1 MPSRQ
6 FIAYYRVSTAR
17 QGRSGLG
24 LEAQRASVLNYVDGT
39 ATSLI
44 AEYTEVESGRR
55 NGRPQL
61 AKAIQHCRKEN
72 ATLVIAKLDRLA
84 RNTRFLLG
92 IVESDIDAA
101 FCDMPEM
108 PPGAVGKFMLTQIA
122 AVAELEAGLTSER
135 TKAALAAAKARGVQ
149 LGNPDLKRHNDRQR
163 ARAQR
168 FARSLAPVVQSIRA
182 EGYTSVRAIRDQLNA
197 MDVASPGGGQ
207 WHVPSVHRLLKRVDR
222 VAA

>member
-1 MPSRQ
+1 MPDRQ
-6 FIAYYRVSTAR
+6 FIAYYRVSTDR
-17 QGRSGLG
+17 QGQSGLG
-24 LEAQRASVLNYVDGT
+24 LEAQRASVLSYVDSDTGD
-39 ATSLI
+39 LL
-44 AEYTEVESGRR
+44 AEYTEIESGRR
-55 NGRPQL
+55 NSRPQL
-61 AKAIQHCRKEN
+61 AMAIQHCRKGK

-92 IVESDIDAA
+92 IVESGIDAA

-108 PPGAVGKFMLTQIA
+108 PPGAVGKFMLTQLA

-135 TKAALAAAKARGVQ
+135 TKAALAAAKARGVK

-163 ARAQR
+163 ASAQR
-168 FARSLAPVVQSIRA
+168 FARSLTPVVQSIRSQ
-182 EGYTSVRAIRDQLNA
+182 GHSSVRAIRDQLNA
-197 MDVASPGGGQ
+197 MEVASPGGGQ